1 MADQYAHLVEVAREY
16 RELVHLTE
24 RAALDA
30 EEQRTLLS
38 QRTVVHDQLIALFEQ
53 LKMPFVDRDDVR
65 RQALNIAAQSNAR

>member
-1 MADQYAHLVEVAREY
+1 VKVAREY
-16 RELVHLTE
+16 RELVQLTE

-30 EEQRTLLS
+30 EEQRALLS

-53 LKMPFVDRDDVR
+53 LKIPFVDRDDVR